1 MSVNAKHSL
10 LMNFQLLEKASKI
23 YHFMLIKVYITGPNI
38 FTSSTCSTCSLLTT
52 QVFIDIHNEI
62 RDAKKASSEA
72 NVYDAFIPIDIKE
85 DVARTYMVYLGGHG
99 KRDVTLYYLLWS

>member
-1 MSVNAKHSL
+1 
-10 LMNFQLLEKASKI
+10 
-23 YHFMLIKVYITGPNI
+23 MLTP
-38 FTSSTCSTCSLLTT
+38 

-85 DVARTYMVYLGGHG
+85 DVVRTYMVYLGGHG
-99 KRDVTLYYLLWS
+99 KRDVLLIMELRIVCHDNKNTGTIVC